1 MNFNFNGN
9 YPNRKTKRKTMKIE
23 TRECIFKKLWYNIK
37 SCNLIKVGTLE
48 GDRTGLK
55 KYLKKYGQSFSI
67 TRGVTLT
74 ELEVFIICVS
84 SRCLERQVSHPVVWR
99 GNPA

>member
-23 TRECIFKKLWYNIK
+23 TRERIFKKLWYNIK

-48 GDRTGLK
+48 GGDRENRAEEIFEEIWPKFFHCKGS
-55 KYLKKYGQSFSI
+55 YLNR
-67 TRGVTLT
+67 T
-74 ELEVFIICVS
+74 
-84 SRCLERQVSHPVVWR
+84 
-99 GNPA
+99 